1 MTIWKLSITGGE
13 RMSHATIKQEI
24 VRQLDHMSP
33 ELQIRVLD
41 FAQALVQP
49 KGVHGKQLLRFA
61 GILKDDDVRNI
72 TQAIEEGCEQVE
84 ISEW

>member
-1 MTIWKLSITGGE
+1 
-13 RMSHATIKQEI
+13 MSHATIKQEI

-41 FAQALVQP
+41 FAQALVQHR
-49 KGVHGKQLLRFA
+49 GVPGKQLLRFA
-61 GILKDDDVRNI
+61 GSMEADDVKAMI
-72 TQAIEEGCEQVE
+72 QAVEEGCEQVE